1 MKFVLVLV
9 LSLSTV
15 LPALAGSVSGFVRDA
30 ADGEAMISASV
41 YLEEIELGGTSNIS
55 GYYVIP
61 GIPAGTYTLVTSF
74 IGYATTRRSFEV
86 GEGDDVKIDLDLQ
99 AEAVGIDEVVVR
111 ADSVRTAVKL
121 FRKPVSEIK
130 LTGRQISQIPQ
141 VAEADLLRSLQTLP
155 GILPLSDFSS
165 ALYVRG
171 GTPDQNLYMIDG
183 TDVYNPE
190 HAFGL
195 FSTFNSDAIKQV
207 ELSKGGFGADYG
219 GRLSSILDV
228 TNLDGNREEFEGT
241 AAISLL
247 SAKTTLQMP
256 LGQRGSLS
264 GSARR
269 TYFDQTVGRSLDDIP
284 DYYFYDGNIKAY
296 IELNDNNKLTLSG
309 YGGRDFL
316 DIIFN
321 ESADNDTG
329 ISTDWGNKTGSVRWT
344 RVFSPRVFG
353 NFWITGSRFTSDFTF
368 EEIDIFERNLVTDLT
383 VKGNFEYIH
392 SSALTGKFG
401 FEQKN
406 LHVKFR
412 QDFPGGLVDVDTR
425 PEQYTLY
432 GLGNW
437 RPNSFWDIEAGLRYN
452 IFASE
457 RTFHNLA
464 PRLALKY
471 RLTETTSL
479 KGAAGVY
486 YQYLHRIPRF
496 IATDIW
502 TTSNDFQDASKSV
515 HLIFG
520 AQREVAGNYQLEVE
534 TYYKTYSDIYA
545 FNQTFLT
552 ELEETS
558 FNAANEPIFA
568 STRGIFNSGKGASL
582 GIEALL
588 RKDSGAISGWLG
600 YSLARTEYEFPTIN
614 LGRDFFPRHDR
625 TSTVNLVGNID
636 IKNSWRKLRGRPKG
650 PDRGRWTFGINAVYS
665 TGQPF
670 TEPGSGYFAR
680 PDRGRF
686 DQFGNPDFNLAYAPT
701 KINNIR
707 LPHYARLDLSL
718 TYKRQFKNWSIAPY
732 IQFFNAGNRK
742 NVWFVDYDFSNGVPD
757 VDTTNMFP
765 LLPTIGVN
773 LEF

>member
-1 MKFVLVLV
+1 MRAVLLM
-9 LSLSTV
+9 LCGLLAA
-15 LPALAGSVSGFVRDA
+15 LPAAAGTVSGFVRDA
-30 ADGEAMISASV
+30 EDGEALIGASV
-41 YLEEIELGGTSNIS
+41 YLEGEELGGSSNIS
-55 GYYVIP
+55 GYYVVT
-61 GIPAGTYTLVTSF
+61 GIPAGDYTLVCSF
-74 IGYATTRRSFEV
+74 IGYAAARQEIRVEEGADLKVDLSLRS
-86 GEGDDVKIDLDLQ
+86 
-99 AEAVGIDEVVVR
+99 EAVGLEEVVVR
-111 ADSVRTAVKL
+111 ADSLRTAEKL

-130 LTGRQISQIPQ
+130 LSGRQISQIPQ

-207 ELSKGGFGADYG
+207 ELSKGGYGAEYG
-219 GRLSSILDV
+219 GRLSSVLDV
-228 TNLDGNREEFEGT
+228 TNLDGNREEFEGK

-256 LGQRGSLS
+256 LGKKGSLS

-269 TYFDQTVGRSLDDIP
+269 TYFDQTVARALDDIP

-296 IELNDNNKLTLSG
+296 FELDANNKITLSG

-316 DIIFN
+316 DVVFN
-321 ESADNDTG
+321 ESADDDTG

-344 RVFSPRVFG
+344 RVFSPQLFG
-353 NFWITGSRFTSDFTF
+353 NFWVTGSRFTSDFTF
-368 EEIDIFERNLVTDLT
+368 EEIDIFERNLVTDT
-383 VKGNFEYIH
+383 TFKGNFEYIR
-392 SSALTGKFG
+392 SSRLSGKFG

-412 QDFPGGLVDVDTR
+412 QDFPGGLVDVSTR
-425 PEQYTLY
+425 PTQYTLY
-432 GLGNW
+432 GLASW
-437 RPNSFWDIEAGLRYN
+437 RPSAFWDVEAGLRYN
-452 IFASE
+452 VFDSE

-471 RLTETTSL
+471 RLSETTSL
-479 KGAAGVY
+479 KAAGGVY
-486 YQYLHRIPRF
+486 YHYLHRVPRF
-496 IATDIW
+496 FATDIW
-502 TTSNDFQDASKSV
+502 TTSNDFQDASRSE
-515 HLIFG
+515 HLVLG
-520 AQREVAGNYQLEVE
+520 VQREVAGNYQFEVE
-534 TYYKTYSDIYA
+534 GYLKTYSDIYA

-552 ELEETS
+552 ELEETG
-558 FNAANEPIFA
+558 FNEANEPIFTN
-568 STRGIFNSGKGASL
+568 TRGIFNSGEGASV
-582 GIEALL
+582 GVEALL
-588 RKDSGAISGWLG
+588 RKDSGAISGWVG
-600 YSLARTEYEFPTIN
+600 YSLAQTEYKFPTIN
-614 LGRDFFPRHDR
+614 LGRDFYPRHDR
-625 TSTVNLVGNID
+625 TSTFNLVGNID
-636 IKNSWRKLRGRPKG
+636 IKNAWRKARGRPKQT
-650 PDRGRWTFGINAVYS
+650 DRGRWTFGVNAVYS

-680 PDRGRF
+680 PDRQRF
-686 DQFGNPDFNLAYAPT
+686 DQFGNPDFSLAYAPT

-718 TYKRQFKNWSIAPY
+718 TYRRQFETWSIAPY

-742 NVWFVDYDFSNGVPD
+742 NVWFVNYDFKNGLPD
-757 VDTTNMFP
+757 VDTTSMFP